1 MGARWRKG
9 VRNARRRISKQE
21 MRISVLQNA
30 QLKTR
35 SYRQRPPPP
44 PPPQQQQPQQ
54 QRQQPQLR
62 QQRLKTKKRARL
74 RRRLPGAWL
83 GVSVEPEVRGGQRS
97 ARLAVRR
104 PGQLRRKR
112 QTRRTTKRR
121 RKKRELRKIM
131 TKTRKLVH

>member
-21 MRISVLQNA
+21 MRISVQQNA
-30 QLKTR
+30 QWKTR

-54 QRQQPQLR
+54 QQQRRQPQLR

-83 GVSVEPEVRGGQRS
+83 GVSVEREVRGGQRS

-112 QTRRTTKRR
+112 QTRRTTKRSHRR
-121 RKKRELRKIM
+121 RKKRELRKM
-131 TKTRKLVH
+131 TR